1 MNVTTQSKGKVQTWS
16 QLVQIPLLQMKL
28 VEMLRFISVQWLV
41 LLQRNILAL
50 LGIAGMAA
58 VKLLLLKP
66 EPALRLGHGG
76 K

>member
-41 LLQRNILAL
+41 LLQRNRIKQYE
-50 LGIAGMAA
+50 I
-58 VKLLLLKP
+58 
-66 EPALRLGHGG
+66 
-76 K
+76 